1 MDLKILIV
9 DDDENIRELVRLFLE
24 KEGFQTTQVS
34 DGNEAS
40 ELLEK
45 ETFHCAVIDIM
56 MPNMD
61 GWALCEEI
69 KQYYEMPVL
78 MLTARSEVDDRIKG
92 FKLGTDD
99 YLTKPFHPMELVMR
113 VKSILKRYNL
123 SSDEIITLGAIQI
136 DTRKYSV
143 STDDMS
149 ISLPVKQFD
158 LLYTLA
164 RSPGKI
170 FTRDQLIEKIW
181 GFDYEGDDRTVD
193 TQIKRL
199 RKNLSDMDN
208 QMEIKTVRGLGYKL
222 ERAK

>member
-24 KEGFQTTQVS
+24 KEGFKTTQVS
-34 DGNEAS
+34 DGYEAS

-78 MLTARSEVDDRIKG
+78 MLTARSEVEDRIKG

-123 SSDEIITLGAIQI
+123 ASDEIITLGAIQI

-143 STDDMS
+143 STDDLS
-149 ISLPVKQFD
+149 ISLPVKQFE
-158 LLYTLA
+158 LLYTMA

-170 FTRDQLIEKIW
+170 FTRDHLIEKIW

-193 TQIKRL
+193 THIKRL
-199 RKNLSDMDN
+199 RKSLSDVKD
-208 QMEIKTVRGLGYKL
+208 QMEIQTVRGLGYKL